1 MERHLVFMDRKLNIF
16 KTSKKISHFYSIFT
30 EIPISFLRY
39 RKEFSLYIRELKAGH
54 RYLYT
59 NILSSIIHNSQK
71 VETIESPSRNGSQ
84 NKCDIH
90 TQWNITEP

>member
-16 KTSKKISHFYSIFT
+16 KTSKKISHFNSIFT

-59 NILSSIIHNSQK
+59 DVHSSQK
-71 VETIESPSRNGSQ
+71 VETIKSPSRNGSQ
-84 NKCDIH
+84 NKV
-90 TQWNITEP
+90 